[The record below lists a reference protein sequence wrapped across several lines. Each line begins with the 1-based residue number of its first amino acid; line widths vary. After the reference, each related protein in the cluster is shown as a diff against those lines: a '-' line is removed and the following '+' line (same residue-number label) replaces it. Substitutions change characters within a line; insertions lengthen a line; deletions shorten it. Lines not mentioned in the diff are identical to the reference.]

1 MELKFAIVT
10 VKTCD
15 AIVKNIA
22 PDLPLR
28 TYLEDNADLNLVP
41 MSKTLRSHFGEPN
54 ATTLFHELANAKQM
68 PTETTQEFVIRM
80 MSL

>member
-41 MSKTLRSHFGEPN
+41 MSKTLRSHFSEPN